1 MGKLKESEN
10 VEINNLYNMISNE
23 IEKTKYNIAIQVSNE
38 ITLLYWNIGKD
49 IKENILNLEK
59 AEYGKKI
66 IKRLSEKLTLK
77 YGRGYS
83 KANLFRMI
91 KIYEYYPDY
100 KIFSTLSRKLSW
112 SHFVELLQIQD
123 KTEREFYTVM
133 CQNEIWSVR
142 TLRERIDSA
151 LYKRTIISRKPEET
165 IINDLKLL
173 NNENK
178 MTTDLFFR
186 DPYVLD
192 FLELKDTYSESDLEK
207 AIINELEKFILEMG
221 NDFAF
226 LAKQKRIIIDG
237 EDYYIDLLFYHRKMR
252 RLVVI
257 ELKLDKF
264 KPEYKG
270 QVELY
275 LKWLDRY
282 EKAEGE
288 EKPIA
293 IILCANKSDKMLKLL
308 ELGESGIHVAQYLT
322 KYVSKETLEQKL
334 IDSIEAAK
342 IQMEQRKK
350 LNY

>member
-1 MGKLKESEN
+1 M
-10 VEINNLYNMISNE
+10 
-23 IEKTKYNIAIQVSNE
+23 
-38 ITLLYWNIGKD
+38 
-49 IKENILNLEK
+49 
-59 AEYGKKI
+59 
-66 IKRLSEKLTLK
+66 
-77 YGRGYS
+77 
-83 KANLFRMI
+83 
-91 KIYEYYPDY
+91 
-100 KIFSTLSRKLSW
+100 
-112 SHFVELLQIQD
+112 
-123 KTEREFYTVM
+123 
-133 CQNEIWSVR
+133 
-142 TLRERIDSA
+142 
-151 LYKRTIISRKPEET
+151 
-165 IINDLKLL
+165 
-173 NNENK
+173 
-178 MTTDLFFR
+178 
-186 DPYVLD
+186 
-192 FLELKDTYSESDLEK
+192 
-207 AIINELEKFILEMG
+207 
-221 NDFAF
+221 
-226 LAKQKRIIIDG
+226 AKQKRIIIDG